1 MHFGRIAFRPGM
13 PLTFAEIGEKLAFRL
28 PGNPVSSL
36 VTFEVFV
43 RPALRILQG
52 DPNPMRPR
60 VEVELEHDFQRG
72 GSRLEYHR
80 VIVRWKDGRLLAR
93 STGAQISSRLLSMA
107 GHNGMVVIEMGDGT
121 IRAGERRPAILTG
134 PVATPE

>member
-1 MHFGRIAFRPGM
+1 
-13 PLTFAEIGEKLAFRL
+13 
-28 PGNPVSSL
+28 
-36 VTFEVFV
+36 
-43 RPALRILQG
+43 
-52 DPNPMRPR
+52 MRPR

-121 IRAGERRPAILTG
+121 IRASERRPAILTG